1 MFGECAAVASSS
13 QRYKNL
19 AFLSSIM
26 NPAKTRKTKTGRS
39 KRTKQKAKARSARK
53 RSVSGSVKKSGGL
66 EPIQLL
72 DFNAVVVT
80 SKSGP
85 VVNGCTVSWIT
96 RLSFDPPM
104 VGIALA
110 NERFTRNV
118 IVESGKFAVNI
129 LDKKDWEIA
138 KYYGTVSGKKTDKS
152 KKYPYEVTLH
162 GNPVLK
168 KAIAYLECEV
178 VDRYQTG
185 DHTFF
190 VAEVVNQV
198 NLRKGTPLTRQ
209 DLRKKGI

>member
-1 MFGECAAVASSS
+1 
-13 QRYKNL
+13 
-19 AFLSSIM
+19 
-26 NPAKTRKTKTGRS
+26 
-39 KRTKQKAKARSARK
+39 
-53 RSVSGSVKKSGGL
+53 VSGSVKKSGGL

-138 KYYGTVSGKKTDKS
+138 KYYGTVSGKKIDKS